1 MLIKILDQS
10 YEYDFIIKLI
20 GRGHLPKE
28 LDKHKNKIVLKNN
41 LNFIDY
47 HKEFLDA
54 YCILPLISKET
65 RSQYYNSNLTS
76 SINYARGYN
85 LKCIIDEDLQEIYK
99 LDNVEVYRDINDIEG
114 CFINTLEN
122 LYKNSTT

>member
-65 RSQYYNSNLTS
+65 RSQYYNSKLTS

-85 LKCIIDEDLQEIYK
+85 LI
-99 LDNVEVYRDINDIEG
+99 V
-114 CFINTLEN
+114 
-122 LYKNSTT
+122 